1 VRKAW
6 RFLTLQDAGVL
17 HRLILCSQRM
27 PTHPTWRPWSFPNSV
42 VMGSKE
48 EQHFKRPVDWRL
60 QGQEHENF

>member
-1 VRKAW
+1 
-6 RFLTLQDAGVL
+6 
-17 HRLILCSQRM
+17 M